1 MADTSPEDVL
11 LELKKSFLEDRHEIQ
26 RVIEDIETRIAQN
39 KSFISSLNRKED
51 CDYSLFS
58 PRNVTRVYKDQV
70 FEKQVEIENL
80 EESLAQNYKKLSNI
94 TKKLDSLNSIKLQA
108 SDEPREAE
116 KPADNSLFIK
126 LQEDDRRRIAADLHD
141 GALQNLSLVMH
152 NMELS
157 EKFIDND
164 PVRAKLELPS
174 NRKLVKETIDEI
186 RRTIYNLRPMQFDDF
201 GFQKSLENLLDSY
214 KSRTEMEI
222 TYSIDSFEHTDS
234 VILLTVFRIIQEL
247 AVNSIK
253 HSKGTELKVLALDE
267 QNHMYIEVTDN
278 GLGMA
283 VSSAE
288 KENHFGLRIVKERV
302 ASLGGKILFPVVD
315 KGCKAV
321 IEIPYQG

>member
-1 MADTSPEDVL
+1 MAETNPEDVL
-11 LELKKSFLEDRHEIQ
+11 LELKKSFLEDRHDIQ
-26 RVIEDIETRIAQN
+26 SAIEEIETRIAQN
-39 KSFISSLNRKED
+39 KSYISSLNRKED

-58 PRNVTRVYKDQV
+58 PRSVTRVYKDQV
-70 FEKQVEIENL
+70 FEKQVEIDNL
-80 EESLAQNYKKLSNI
+80 EESLARQYKKLSNV
-94 TKKLDSLNSIKLQA
+94 TKKLDALNTIKIRDTEE
-108 SDEPREAE
+108 SKEPE
-116 KPADNSLFIK
+116 KTDNSLFIK

-152 NMELS
+152 NMELA

-164 PVRAKLELPS
+164 PVRAKLEISS

-222 TYSIDSFEHTDS
+222 TYSVDSFDNTDS

-247 AVNSIK
+247 VINAIK
-253 HSKGTELKVLALDE
+253 HSKGTTLNVLVLDE
-267 QNHMYIEVTDN
+267 QNHMYIEVADD
-278 GLGMA
+278 GLGMTGM
-283 VSSAE
+283 SAE

-302 ASLGGKILFPVVD
+302 ASLGGKILFPVID